1 MFSSLF
7 QPQPT
12 SPNHALQR
20 TATLAFSY
28 RSAAGSSTGSVTAC
42 APAMKPGTCRAFAS
56 PRRAHTR
63 ALGPR
68 SLSWGSLGHMSTR
81 ILFLAVL
88 VSLMAGCVC
97 DFEGVETQRVA
108 VRDVSDRALA
118 AFVRTY
124 PGETVEQV
132 ETHTFKRKIVRYT
145 VTFQRAG
152 SSSHRVEFT
161 RDGVVIPP
169 PVDVPE
175 RLR

>member
-1 MFSSLF
+1 MFLSAGNFTKPPNSEM
-7 QPQPT
+7 T
-12 SPNHALQR
+12 ATPNHALQR
-20 TATLAFSY
+20 TRAAVTPAASGPPPSPPATQ
-28 RSAAGSSTGSVTAC
+28 RS
-42 APAMKPGTCRAFAS
+42 RQ
-56 PRRAHTR
+56 PR
-63 ALGPR
+63 G
-68 SLSWGSLGHMSTR
+68 SLSLRSLGHMSTR
-81 ILFLAVL
+81 ILFLAAL

-97 DFEGVETQRVA
+97 NFEGVETQRVA

-124 PGETVEQV
+124 PGEAVEQV

>member
-1 MFSSLF
+1 M
-7 QPQPT
+7 T
-12 SPNHALQR
+12 ATPNHALQR
-20 TATLAFSY
+20 T
-28 RSAAGSSTGSVTAC
+28 RAAVTPAASGLRL
-42 APAMKPGTCRAFAS
+42 APAAQRS
-56 PRRAHTR
+56 RQPR
-63 ALGPR
+63 G
-68 SLSWGSLGHMSTR
+68 SLSLGSLGHMSTR

-124 PGETVEQV
+124 PGEAVEQV
-132 ETHTFKRKIVRYT
+132 ETHTFKRKIVSYT
-145 VTFQRAG
+145 VTFRRAD

-169 PVDVPE
+169 RVDAPVS
-175 RLR
+175 RQNC